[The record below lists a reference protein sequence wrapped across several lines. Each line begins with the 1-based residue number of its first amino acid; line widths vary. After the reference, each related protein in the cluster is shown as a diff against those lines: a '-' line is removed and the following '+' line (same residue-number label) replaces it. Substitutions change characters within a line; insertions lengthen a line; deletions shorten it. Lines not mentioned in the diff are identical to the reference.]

1 MSSLHPFLVNLSS
14 LKLTSINYEVAV
26 EIMQYYGLI
35 GKKTDY
41 VICLCGSVMNVVK
54 KG

>member
-14 LKLTSINYEVAV
+14 LKLTSINYEVAA

-35 GKKTDY
+35 SKKTD

>member
-1 MSSLHPFLVNLSS
+1 MSSVHPFLVNLSS
-14 LKLTSINYEVAV
+14 LRLTSINHVVAV

-35 GKKTDY
+35 GKKTDD
-41 VICLCGSVMNVVK
+41 VICLCGSIMNVVK